1 MPETF
6 GFKSSMIWLTINR
19 IFNGNLF
26 RLAYEEMLL
35 KTDLNFGG
43 ITRLTVLPNNSEPLV
58 SLLFVRYD
66 FMFGAQTNGIK
77 IV

>member
-43 ITRLTVLPNNSEPLV
+43 ITRLTVLPNNREPLV
-58 SLLFVRYD
+58 SLLFERYD
-66 FMFGAQTNGIK
+66 FMFGAQTNGIE